1 MYAHAKNEIMEVNM
15 KYARANL
22 QVGNIRFSAKSLLHN
37 IDSWFFHVNFLA
49 IDADKGMPIVTLVDD
64 ATSWHT
70 GYYHDM
76 FIDTYEGFYRY
87 MLVKALWLIIGNVLT
102 RNERVASPRL
112 TRGNTLCP

>member
-1 MYAHAKNEIMEVNM
+1 M

-70 GYYHDM
+70 GI
-76 FIDTYEGFYRY
+76 FIMTCLLICMKVFTDT
-87 MLVKALWLIIGNVLT
+87 
-102 RNERVASPRL
+102 
-112 TRGNTLCP
+112 C